1 MYKILNTLMIII
13 IVIFIFTIYK
23 FYSSNKNINS
33 TKYNRKNIDKI
44 LNEKIK
50 DLPILESDTNNVII
64 TNNLIN
70 KDLKHEKNRSFWE
83 LIKTK

>member
-1 MYKILNTLMIII
+1 MYKIFNTLMIII
-13 IVIFIFTIYK
+13 IVIFIFTIYT

>member
-50 DLPILESDTNNVII
+50 DLPILESDSQQNNG
-64 TNNLIN
+64 L
-70 KDLKHEKNRSFWE
+70 S
-83 LIKTK
+83 

>member
-1 MYKILNTLMIII
+1 MYKIFNILMIII

-64 TNNLIN
+64 TNNLFN

>member
-13 IVIFIFTIYK
+13 IIIFIFSIYN

-33 TKYNRKNIDKI
+33 TKHNRKNIDKI

-50 DLPILESDTNNVII
+50 DLPILENDTNNVII
-64 TNNLIN
+64 INDSIN
-70 KDLKHEKNRSFWE
+70 KDFNNEKKRSFWE